1 MSSTTL
7 SSIMLKYASNHD
19 DKHMKICL
27 IIIMIVAIIV
37 RLTDMIINPLISS
50 SPSLSSSQGPKLR
63 VGTFADTK
71 VYIEGQC

>member
-1 MSSTTL
+1 
-7 SSIMLKYASNHD
+7 MLKCASNHD
-19 DKHMKICL
+19 DKHMKICM
-27 IIIMIVAIIV
+27 IFIVIVAIIV
-37 RLTDMIINPLISS
+37 RLTDMIINPLLSS